1 MSALRTRLGTSQGI
15 ALRGSRHGRLLI
27 FFPRLSALASLQR
40 IYWRMPSRC
49 YIKDVMVVAR
59 DVPKTPAAQALAVDL
74 VTAMDLL
81 RLKSVARLYAR
92 GLPPEVSWADLL
104 QEAFARVLDGSRKCP
119 EGLPMV
125 PFLAGVMRSIRA
137 EHCRRARRHAAH
149 VPQMLADLDPG
160 GDLASGERDR
170 APELERSL
178 MAMELLT
185 EIYRLFTD
193 DPRALQTI
201 EGLFEGLSPDQIRAK
216 YDMTKTDYDST
227 RKRMRRTLLR
237 EGLRWGG
244 HE

>member
-1 MSALRTRLGTSQGI
+1 
-15 ALRGSRHGRLLI
+15 
-27 FFPRLSALASLQR
+27 
-40 IYWRMPSRC
+40 
-49 YIKDVMVVAR
+49 MVVPR
-59 DVPKTPAAQALAVDL
+59 DVPKTPAAQALALNL

-92 GLPPEVSWADLL
+92 GLPPEVGWADLL

-119 EGLPMV
+119 EGLPRV

-149 VPQMLADLDPG
+149 LPQMLAELDPG
-160 GDLASGERDR
+160 GDITGGERDP
-170 APELERSL
+170 APDLERSL

-193 DPRALQTI
+193 DPRSLQII

-216 YDMTKTDYDST
+216 HEMTKTDYDST
-227 RKRMRRTLLR
+227 RRRMRRTLLR

>member
-1 MSALRTRLGTSQGI
+1 
-15 ALRGSRHGRLLI
+15 
-27 FFPRLSALASLQR
+27 
-40 IYWRMPSRC
+40 
-49 YIKDVMVVAR
+49 MVVPR
-59 DVPKTPAAQALAVDL
+59 DVPKTPAAQALALNL

-81 RLKSVARLYAR
+81 RLKSVARLYGR
-92 GLPPEVSWADLL
+92 GLPPEVGWADLL
-104 QEAFARVLDGSRKCP
+104 QEACARVLDGSRKCP

-137 EHCRRARRHAAH
+137 EHCRRARRHTAH
-149 VPQMLADLDPG
+149 VPQMLAELDPA

-170 APELERSL
+170 APQLERSL

-185 EIYRLFTD
+185 QIDRLFAD
-193 DPRALQTI
+193 DPRALQII